1 MSDLSPLSGEERKSH
16 FGAVTSV
23 DDPTRKL
30 AEAGMLERQRPTR
43 AVEKS
48 KWRIPAGGLE
58 GILDRVKVA
67 NSTAVAGRLTVA

>member
-1 MSDLSPLSGEERKSH
+1 MSDLSLLSRVKRKLN
-16 FGAVTSV
+16 FGTVRSV
-23 DDPTRKL
+23 FDPTRKL